1 MLSVLEILK
10 ITTGFFAAK
19 GIDNAR
25 LNAELLIGHSL
36 GLKRMQLYLQF
47 ERLLTGAE
55 LDRLRP
61 LVRRRAQREPLQ
73 YVTGEVEWGGLRLK
87 IDRRAL
93 IPRAETELLLEIIP
107 GALGA
112 ESRVSNPK
120 ENAAAAAATAAE
132 TAAAGLLPGGAP
144 VPGADEGRHAPRQT
158 AGGGTPSVSPRD
170 AGAPQSAA
178 TAGRVST
185 VAADGAAAQ
194 NAGVDGTGGGEVGG
208 PESKSLSI
216 SEKPLA
222 ILDLGTG
229 SGALALGLAT
239 VFPGARV
246 TALDV
251 SAEALALAREN
262 AVLCGL
268 DARVRFARSDWFS
281 ALRDGPVE
289 TPGGFDVIV
298 ANPPYLSA
306 AEVAESAPEVREFEP
321 RAALASAD
329 EGRADLA
336 KIIAGAPEF
345 LREGGLLALETG
357 IAQHPALLA
366 RCAAAGFARCE
377 SRKDLAGRDRFVLA
391 WR

>member
-10 ITTGFFAAK
+10 KTTDFFAAK

-25 LNAELLIGHSL
+25 LNAELIIGHSL

-47 ERLLTGAE
+47 ERLLTETE
-55 LDRLRP
+55 LEKLRP

-87 IDRRAL
+87 TDRRAL
-93 IPRAETELLLEIIP
+93 IPRVETELLLEIIP
-107 GALGA
+107 GAFA
-112 ESRVSNPK
+112 
-120 ENAAAAAATAAE
+120 
-132 TAAAGLLPGGAP
+132 
-144 VPGADEGRHAPRQT
+144 
-158 AGGGTPSVSPRD
+158 
-170 AGAPQSAA
+170 SAV
-178 TAGRVST
+178 AGRT
-185 VAADGAAAQ
+185 GAAAPTPSDTHD
-194 NAGVDGTGGGEVGG
+194 APRATDSISPPDGTDVPVPPG
-208 PESKSLSI
+208 PR
-216 SEKPLA
+216 A

-239 VFPGARV
+239 VFPDARV

-251 SAEALALAREN
+251 SADALALAREN
-262 AVLCGL
+262 AALAGL
-268 DARVRFARSDWFS
+268 DERVRFARSDWFA
-281 ALRDGPVE
+281 ALRDGTVNAS
-289 TPGGFDVIV
+289 GGFDVIV

-321 RAALASAD
+321 RTALASAD
-329 EGRADLA
+329 EGKADLA

-366 RCAAAGFARCE
+366 LCEAAGFARSE
-377 SRKDLAGRDRFVLA
+377 SRKDLAGRERFVLA